1 MATFDQLSAE
11 QRAIIELVLK
21 QGQSYDELGDMLGM
35 PTSRVRELAR
45 DALVRLSPVSAAAV
59 DDDWRGQ
66 LGDYL
71 LNQQTGP
78 ESTATR
84 GHLRRSES
92 ARGWARSVLDSLEQF
107 YGDGDIP
114 QIPEGEAAPEPRR
127 KRERKPKEPK
137 APRAK
142 REPKE
147 PRPKRD
153 LSPGAAAAIRRRR
166 LIGAGVLGLAA
177 LIVVLALADVG
188 PLFSDDEPEKASK
201 GENAAQPRIVGQLVL
216 RPQGNQGRNTAGIAV
231 IAERGGQRQ
240 LIVQAQLPASKD
252 REAYEVW
259 LYNSKNDARSLG
271 AQVTDQQGTFQ
282 GAGPLPE
289 NFERYRFID
298 VSREKVDQER
308 GHSGNSILRG
318 RIDQIQAPP
327 QNTGT
332 GQGDQQAPQ
341 QAPQGQTTTP

>member
-71 LNQQTGP
+71 LNQQSGP

-107 YGDGDIP
+107 YVDGDIP

-127 KRERKPKEPK
+127 KRERKVKEPKEPRK
-137 APRAK
+137 PK
-142 REPKE
+142 EPKE

-166 LIGAGVLGLAA
+166 LIGAGVVGLVA
-177 LIVVLALADVG
+177 LIVVLALADIG
-188 PLFSDDEPEKASK
+188 PLFSDDEPDKASN

-216 RPQGNQGRNTAGIAV
+216 RPQGDQGRNTAGIAV

-259 LYNSKNDARSLG
+259 LYNSKDDARSLG

-282 GAGPLPE
+282 GAGPLPD

-341 QAPQGQTTTP
+341 QQPQGQTTTP